1 MFILLRRPARCV
13 GFLCAFLAWSSAQ
26 VAVAPASS
34 EISLSPGLTYRH
46 LQSSTVSGEPWSIHV
61 LELNRKQRSLELR
74 AVAAAGTVGDMQRE
88 LPSAMGTRLAQSGS
102 HVLAVVN
109 GDYDLQKDYPG
120 VSDGL
125 AITSGHLWT
134 SPHAGRPVFAISLGG
149 EPIIAVPELTVELRA
164 RRRTWK
170 IAAVNKPLGAPF
182 GAWPRLYT
190 RRFRPQ
196 LNSDSPLRCVIIG
209 ELSPSAALPSE
220 GAIHGKVLQVVDS
233 ATQLAIANDSLIVA
247 EPAADSAGLNSL
259 RAGDAVGLR
268 LRVRVAGHK
277 VRHVIGGFPVLIR
290 AGRKSIEGNPAQS
303 LSKRHPRTA
312 LCYNSQKIIFTVVD
326 GRQPALSVGM
336 TLDEL
341 ADLMLSLGC
350 TVAMNTDGGGSSVM
364 AVSDA
369 QNAGH
374 LRIVNS
380 PSDGKERGRG
390 NAWVVLQKK

>member
-1 MFILLRRPARCV
+1 MFNPLRSPLRWLA
-13 GFLCAFLAWSSAQ
+13 FLCAFIALTSAQ
-26 VAVAPASS
+26 VVVAPAPAQ
-34 EISLSPGLTYRH
+34 ISLSPGVVYRH
-46 LQSSTVSGEPWSIHV
+46 VQRHTVSGEPWSIHV
-61 LELNRKQRSLELR
+61 LELNRNQRSLELR
-74 AVAAAGTVGDMQRE
+74 AVAAAGESGEMQRE
-88 LPSAMGTRLAQSGS
+88 LPSAMGARLAQPGKR
-102 HVLAVVN
+102 VLAVVN

-134 SPHAGRPVFAISLGG
+134 SAHTGRSVFAISRTG

-164 RRRTWK
+164 RRRTWP
-170 IAAVNKPLGAPF
+170 IAGVNKPLGVPF
-182 GAWPRLYT
+182 GTWPRLYT
-190 RRFRPQ
+190 REFRAQ
-196 LNSDSPLRCVIIG
+196 LPSDSPLRCVIIG

-220 GAIHGKVLQVVDS
+220 GSIHGKVVQIIDS
-233 ATQLAIANDSLIVA
+233 ATRATIPNDSLVVA
-247 EPAADSAGLNSL
+247 EPAAESAGLNSL
-259 RAGDAVGLR
+259 HAGDVVN
-268 LRVRVAGHK
+268 LRVRTRVAGHK
-277 VRHVIGGFPVLIR
+277 VQHVIGGFPVLVR
-290 AGRKSIEGNPAQS
+290 SGRKSIEGNPGES

-364 AVSDA
+364 AVGDGQDA
-369 QNAGH
+369 GR